1 MQAEKIS
8 LYYKDAKSNKEYHA
22 QLEQQDA
29 AWVVLFQYG
38 PRGGTLTS
46 GAKTKAPVAYEVAKK
61 TYDKLVSEKVG
72 KGYSPGEAG
81 GAFVNTSME
90 ERFTGIVPQLLNMVD
105 EAQAQVLL
113 DDPNW
118 MEQPKHDGHRRLTQH
133 TGTELLGINR
143 KGLATGL
150 PERVAQELSAL
161 AGHAPYVLDGELI
174 GETYIL
180 FDILEWEGMDM
191 KVHECGYRMNML
203 QAVQDL
209 LKAAGAKQVLVT
221 ESAYTTEAKRALYA
235 RVKAANGE
243 GLVFKRVDSLYVPG
257 RPNSGGNQLKRKF
270 THRATV
276 IVGAQ
281 STTKR
286 SVSLVLV
293 DDTGAEVDVG
303 NVTIPANHLIPA
315 VRTLVEVEYLYAFK
329 GGSLFQPQY
338 QGARDDVGLEA
349 CTLKQL
355 LFKPEGLSGDE
366 ADEA

>member
-8 LYYKDAKSNKEYHA
+8 LFYKDAKSNKEYHA
-22 QLEQQDA
+22 QLEQKEPG
-29 AWVVLFQYG
+29 WVVLFQYG

-46 GAKTKAPVAYEVAKK
+46 GAKTKAPVGYEAAKK

-81 GAFVNTSME
+81 SAFVNTSME
-90 ERFTGIVPQLLNMVD
+90 ERFTGVVPQLLNVID
-105 EAQAQVLL
+105 EEQAQRLL
-113 DDPNW
+113 DDPDW
-118 MEQPKHDGHRRLTQH
+118 LMQPKYDGHRRLTQH

-150 PERVAQELSAL
+150 PECVAKAL
-161 AGHAPYVLDGELI
+161 AALEGHAPYVLDGELI
-174 GETYIL
+174 GETYFV

-191 KVHECGYRMNML
+191 KVQECGYRVSML

-209 LKAAGAKQVLVT
+209 LKAAGAKQVAIT
-221 ESAYTTEAKRALYA
+221 GTAYTSEAKRALYA
-235 RVKAANGE
+235 AVKSASGE
-243 GLVFKRVDSLYVPG
+243 GLVFKHRDAQYVPG
-257 RPNSGGNQLKRKF
+257 RPNSGGNQLKRVF

-286 SVSLVLV
+286 SVSMVLL
-293 DDTGAEVDVG
+293 DEAGAEVDVG
-303 NVTIPANHLIPA
+303 NVTIPPNHLIPA
-315 VRTLVEVEYLYAFK
+315 VRALAEVEYLYAFK
-329 GGSLFQPQY
+329 GGSLFQPRY
-338 QGARDDVGLEA
+338 QGARDDVGTDA
-349 CTLKQL
+349 CSLKQL
-355 LFKPEGLSGDE
+355 VFKPEGVSSDE